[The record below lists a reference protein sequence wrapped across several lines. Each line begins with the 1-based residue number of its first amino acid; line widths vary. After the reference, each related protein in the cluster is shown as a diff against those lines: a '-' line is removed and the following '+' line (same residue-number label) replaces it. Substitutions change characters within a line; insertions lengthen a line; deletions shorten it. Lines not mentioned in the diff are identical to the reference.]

1 MSSSGVSRVTEQKA
15 AETMREVIMENSI
28 KRDSVIKGDLIPDR
42 GAAPSNKRSTSN
54 AHSHQSDGS
63 TKSFAFNV

>member
-1 MSSSGVSRVTEQKA
+1 MTELKA

-28 KRDSVIKGDLIPDR
+28 SKGDLIPA
-42 GAAPSNKRSTSN
+42 GGTTPSNMRSTSN
-54 AHSHQSDGS
+54 AHSHKSDGS